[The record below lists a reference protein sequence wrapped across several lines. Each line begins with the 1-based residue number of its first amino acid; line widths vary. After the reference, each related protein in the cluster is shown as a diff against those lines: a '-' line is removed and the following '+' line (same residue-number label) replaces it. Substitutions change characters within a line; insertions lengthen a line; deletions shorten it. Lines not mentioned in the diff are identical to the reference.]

1 MKVDD
6 GLKERA
12 KIFMKMTSDVE
23 SMQETPTVLFSLL
36 KFLYQKP
43 FRLYNWVS

>member
-36 KFLYQKP
+36 KFLY
-43 FRLYNWVS
+43 